1 MRSSACVVMATKAVA
16 ALLRNKMA
24 GAVWL
29 SLASSSSSPFLSP
42 FPLVSVKWSRLV
54 VTPTPP
60 QPPSHHH
67 HPVISVCGPSCP
79 LTLLPI
85 LSLQPSIHFTYVSQ
99 QESGS
104 SRSRRCSGD
113 ALMPPPPNTEST
125 GGEGLMREGL
135 TAR

>member
-29 SLASSSSSPFLSP
+29 SLASSSSSSPFLSP
-42 FPLVSVKWSRLV
+42 FSLVSVKWSRLV
-54 VTPTPP
+54 VTPNPP
-60 QPPSHHH
+60 PPTHHH
-67 HPVISVCGPSCP
+67 HPVISDCGPSCP

-113 ALMPPPPNTEST
+113 ALTPPTPTPPSFLPNTEST
-125 GGEGLMREGL
+125 GGEG
-135 TAR
+135 